1 MEALDHVAIFEE
13 LPLQAGANTVTARA
27 GSCEDSIT
35 LNGVETSNPDYVL
48 PADEGQAGNWFT
60 PEGEDAPGELVFVE
74 GHFSINDKIGDIL
87 SHPQA
92 GPILNEIFEK
102 GNMST
107 GMLDMIRGF
116 TVANLIRMAGK
127 NMPAA
132 MPFILN
138 DKLNK
143 IAK

>member
-1 MEALDHVAIFEE
+1 MLF
-13 LPLQAGANTVTARA
+13 R
-27 GSCEDSIT
+27 S
-35 LNGVETSNPDYVL
+35 
-48 PADEGQAGNWFT
+48 
-60 PEGEDAPGELVFVE
+60 
-74 GHFSINDKIGDIL
+74 
-87 SHPQA
+87 
-92 GPILNEIFEK
+92 LNEIFEK